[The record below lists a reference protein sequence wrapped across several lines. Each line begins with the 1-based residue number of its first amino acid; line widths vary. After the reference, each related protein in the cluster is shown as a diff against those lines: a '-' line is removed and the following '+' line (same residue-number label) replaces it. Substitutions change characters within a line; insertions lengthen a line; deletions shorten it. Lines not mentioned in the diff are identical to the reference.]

1 MVEFSRVAPDLA
13 ASDVVGQ
20 RTLAVG
26 IDAVVVGLCSVALAT
41 LAGPFDAV
49 ELADVGLPPA
59 LLFAPVVWMSYA
71 VALVGTWGQTLGKY
85 LAGVVV
91 VDSRGDAPTY
101 RAAAVRELL
110 RLADVLGVGLL
121 SLPRTTQR
129 QRLGDRVADTI
140 VVRAEREER
149 PL

>member
-1 MVEFSRVAPDLA
+1 MVGFSRVAPDLA

-20 RTLAVG
+20 RALAVG
-26 IDAVVVGLCSVALAT
+26 IDAVVVGLCSVALVAFT
-41 LAGPFDAV
+41 GPLDAA
-49 ELADVGLPPA
+49 LVGGPLPSA
-59 LLFAPVVWMSYA
+59 LLLAPVVWMAYA
-71 VALVGTWGQTLGKY
+71 VALVGTWGQTPGKY

-91 VDSRGDAPTY
+91 VDTHGGAPTY

-110 RLADVLGVGLL
+110 RLADVALVGLL
-121 SLPRTTQR
+121 SLPRSTKR

-140 VVRAEREER
+140 VVRAEREEG